1 SRALE
6 YISNSDLFL
15 GRVSKRMDYSLWS
28 YATDF
33 MAMISTAE
41 LKSDKY
47 EKFQFPN
54 LIKEMAT
61 LRKYRNMRR
70 NFAFLFGRYIHKSS
84 SFMNGGTLIYI
95 YNILK
100 RDQELRRIVE
110 EAIGTDMDEFL
121 SMDL

>member
-1 SRALE
+1 
-6 YISNSDLFL
+6 
-15 GRVSKRMDYSLWS
+15 
-28 YATDF
+28 
-33 MAMISTAE
+33 
-41 LKSDKY
+41 
-47 EKFQFPN
+47 
-54 LIKEMAT
+54 EMAT

-100 RDQELRRIVE
+100 RDQELRRIME